1 MTEVTETQ
9 LREMFNAYAGPAKPQ
24 ARSRRSRSP
33 RPLALL
39 AVVALAL
46 AVSLA
51 VFAFDRSDGVRSE
64 GGLTRVTAGPMRSI
78 PFLVPLDEMIAKSD
92 LIFVGTVTAIEGPE
106 ELSPANPPD
115 YPDPILAYRVTFE
128 VERLL
133 RGDDEDEIE
142 VTNTM
147 GRGPAFSAEVGEEYL
162 VFAAREEVGYQHV
175 PRLIAVGID
184 QGVFRVTGPNSAENS
199 RTVTLDLD
207 EVGRRVT
214 DAKTSEG
221 GGS

>member
-1 MTEVTETQ
+1 MTEVTESQ
-9 LREMFNAYAGPAKPQ
+9 LREMFDAYAGPEGPK
-24 ARSRRSRSP
+24 ARSGRSRSP

-39 AVVALAL
+39 AVVALAI

-51 VFAFDRSDGVRSE
+51 VFAYDRSDGVRSE
-64 GGLTRVTAGPMRSI
+64 GGLARVTAGPMRSI
-78 PFLVPLDEMIAKSD
+78 PFRISLDEMIAKSD
-92 LIFVGTVTAIEGPE
+92 LIFVGTVTTIEGPE

-133 RGDDEDEIE
+133 RGDVEREIE

-162 VFAAREEVGYQHV
+162 VFAAHDEVGYEHV
-175 PRLIAVGID
+175 PRLVAVGID
-184 QGVFRVTGPNSAENS
+184 QGVFRVTGPNTAENS
-199 RTVTLDLD
+199 RTVTLQLD
-207 EVGRRVT
+207 EVDRRVAGAERS
-214 DAKTSEG
+214 DG
-221 GGS
+221 GAS